1 MENIKVMIEIPSNWI
16 DVESPILW
24 VGRSVKDSVESK
36 LKDAFVE
43 QYLTNITLPEIKISP
58 EEIKDRMLQIL
69 AERALE
75 K

>member
-1 MENIKVMIEIPSNWI
+1 MKNIKVFLEIPEDYI
-16 DVESPILW
+16 DIESPILW

-43 QYLTNITLPEIKISP
+43 QYLTKITLPEIKISP